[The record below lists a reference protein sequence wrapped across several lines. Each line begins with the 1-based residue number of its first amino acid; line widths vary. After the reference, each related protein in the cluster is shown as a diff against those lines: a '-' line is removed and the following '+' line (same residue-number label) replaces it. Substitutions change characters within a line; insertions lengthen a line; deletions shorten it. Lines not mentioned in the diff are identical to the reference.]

1 MSNETWLQKKT
12 HRKSSEKNKE
22 AGKRYAVFFF
32 SLLLSL
38 PESGKKKKKE
48 RVRRKGRKENLG
60 RSHLYLEQI
69 IPRDKKTGKKKTYQ
83 KRVRRAVR
91 GSLSYLTA
99 HQ

>member
-1 MSNETWLQKKT
+1 MKPGYKKKRT
-12 HRKSSEKNKE
+12 ESPAKRTKKQEK
-22 AGKRYAVFFF
+22 GTLFFF
-32 SLLLSL
+32 FLCSFRFQRAA
-38 PESGKKKKKE
+38 KKKKKE